1 MDNNK
6 KKTNGMFGSFQ
17 NVLDV
22 FKKAIDE
29 ACESAENQCNRF
41 NDSNEEKKC
50 NCTGQCNCD
59 ENNKCFDNDPLKDL
73 KTVFGVIGAMGKKMK
88 DVLEPIIDDVIPDKD
103 EVKNGLDNASEML
116 EKVTDALA
124 TGFGALISS
133 FQDEF
138 FDDDEDDD
146 EEKSEEPTKAS
157 SDDSDDSEDEEE
169 VTIPL
174 NTNQAKQEPVSNCN
188 DCNCTNDTKE
198 VENKYFNNFDD
209 VQHDCSKKPF
219 DNSLR
224 EQILNEYKNY
234 KVNPKPEKAQLKDME
249 FAYDKIV
256 DLIKNNKYK
265 LTEINEEV
273 VENGESKLITKPLIT
288 VTYKFFGD
296 ELFETPEKFIN
307 YCGDRLHDDFGF
319 NSINVHVDWTNANND
334 ESINVTIDIKL

>member
-1 MDNNK
+1 MDNND

-17 NVLDV
+17 NVVDV
-22 FKKAIDE
+22 LKKAIDD

-41 NDSNEEKKC
+41 NKPDEEKKC

-88 DVLEPIIDDVIPDKD
+88 EILEPVIDDVIPDKED
-103 EVKNGLDNASEML
+103 VKNGLDNASEML

-138 FDDDEDDD
+138 SDEDD
-146 EEKSEEPTKAS
+146 EEKSEEPSQAS
-157 SDDSDDSEDEEE
+157 NDGSENTEEE

-174 NTNQAKQEPVSNCN
+174 NTNQVEENPASNCN
-188 DCNCTNDTKE
+188 DCNCVKDKKD
-198 VENKYFNNFDD
+198 VENKYFNNFGDA
-209 VQHDCSKKPF
+209 QHDCSKTSY

-224 EQILNEYKNY
+224 EQIMKEYKNY
-234 KVNPKPEKAQLKDME
+234 KVNPKPEKAQLKDMK
-249 FAYDKIV
+249 FAYNKIV
-256 DLIKNNKYK
+256 NLIKNNQYK
-265 LTEINEEV
+265 LNEINEEV
-273 VENGESKLITKPLIT
+273 VENGESKLVTKPMIT
-288 VTYKFFGD
+288 VTYKFMGD